1 MIESNIAII
10 FANLISSIFETETVS
25 KKYI

>member
-1 MIESNIAII
+1 MIESKIAII
-10 FANLISSIFETETVS
+10 FANLISSIFEAETVS